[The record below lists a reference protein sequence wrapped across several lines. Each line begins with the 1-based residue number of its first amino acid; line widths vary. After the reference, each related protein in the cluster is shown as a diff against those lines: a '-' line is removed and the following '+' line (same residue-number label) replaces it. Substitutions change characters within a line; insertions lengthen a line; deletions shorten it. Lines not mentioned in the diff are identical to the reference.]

1 MNTIDFRNDLLPLK
15 DKIFRMAL
23 RITLNA
29 QEAEDLTQ
37 DTLVRVWNKRY
48 ELIGVNNLEAYCIA
62 ICRNMALDAV
72 AKKEH
77 ANLSIETEHADACD
91 SARTP
96 EEQLEYDDRLQR
108 VHSLFNALPER
119 LRTALQL
126 RDIEGMTYQEA
137 AEAMNMS
144 EENFKVTLHR
154 ARKALKTQYEKFD
167 NYGL

>member
-1 MNTIDFRNDLLPLK
+1 MEQT
-15 DKIFRMAL
+15 L
-23 RITLNA
+23 RIDWGEQSRGLLHRHLPKHGT
-29 QEAEDLTQ
+29 
-37 DTLVRVWNKRY
+37 RC
-48 ELIGVNNLEAYCIA
+48 GG
-62 ICRNMALDAV
+62 
-72 AKKEH
+72 KKEH